1 MDTPTSLFV
10 WSGFAHLVADW
21 LLQNEW
27 MVRHKE
33 DLRHPAAWVHGVIH
47 FTALWL
53 ILPWMLALLIAISHV
68 LIDTRK
74 PIHWWKWLVGKTA
87 TGPQTTMVE
96 LWVDQVMHIVVLALV
111 IVTVYGMP
119 N

>member
-1 MDTPTSLFV
+1 M
-10 WSGFAHLVADW
+10 ADW